1 MGTFNHKLKKCRQS
15 PKKIN
20 PKQATQ
26 MHTHAHTQH
35 TYACAHSSWHTHAHN
50 TEMPVHVCTH
60 VHTQRTHICMCV
72 FFMPQAHTHAHT
84 PHTPD
89 KHTIHTSHT
98 PLDM

>member
-26 MHTHAHTQH
+26 M
-35 TYACAHSSWHTHAHN
+35 HTHAHN